1 MVSKIQLTLG
11 AVIVVIIW
19 NLDLQLPMQS
29 VPITTNVVS
38 LNPSHDEVYSIQLH
52 VIKVSVNCGRSW
64 FSMGT
69 PVSSINKNDRHNI
82 AEIWYEW
89 FDHCG
94 LFFILR

>member
-64 FSMGT
+64 FFMGT
-69 PVSSINKNDRHNI
+69 PVSSTNKTDCHNI
-82 AEIWYEW
+82 TKIWYEW